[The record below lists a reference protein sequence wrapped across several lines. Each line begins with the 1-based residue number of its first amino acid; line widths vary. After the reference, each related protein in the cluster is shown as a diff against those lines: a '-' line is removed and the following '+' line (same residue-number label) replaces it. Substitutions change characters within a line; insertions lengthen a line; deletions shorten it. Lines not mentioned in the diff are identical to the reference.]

1 MSSIAMFGRT
11 IFFGVVLV
19 SCLLSIYQSPKT
31 VLKAID
37 FGLQVIIEYSTDLQS
52 YIRQDLN
59 QSMVSNFCKEVPKV
73 SEVNNNYNLSQYK
86 DKCPHHRYST
96 RIIERSPLIIYIEGF
111 LTQNEIEYLIE
122 FA

>member
-1 MSSIAMFGRT
+1 MFSRT
-11 IFFGVVLV
+11 IFFGVLLF
-19 SCLLSIYQSPKT
+19 SCLLSTYQSPKT
-31 VLKAID
+31 ILKAID
-37 FGLQVIIEYSTDLQS
+37 FGLQVIIDYSTDLQS
-52 YIRQDLN
+52 YIRQDVN
-59 QSMVSNFCKEVPKV
+59 QSMASNFSKEVPKV
-73 SEVNNNYNLSQYK
+73 SEVNTNYNLSQYK